1 MKLKQISISIENS
14 PARLFEVTHL
24 LGEAGINLRALNLVE
39 TGGGFGLLRL
49 LVSDVIKTRRL
60 LMEKHMPAQ
69 VNEVVAA
76 EIEDKPKALSK
87 LLQHLL
93 EAKVHPIYAYAFAG
107 FSSRKAVMIFR
118 FSNNDK
124 AIEILRQNGVNL
136 LDAKSFGILENE
148 SEPNS

>member
-60 LMEKHMPAQ
+60 LMEKHLPAQ
-69 VNEVVAA
+69 VNEVVAV
-76 EIEDKPKALSK
+76 ELEDKPGTLAR

-93 EAKVHPIYAYAFAG
+93 EAKIHAIYAYAFAG
-107 FSSRKAVMIFR
+107 ISSGKAVMIFR
-118 FSNNDK
+118 FSNNDQ
-124 AIEILRQNGVNL
+124 AIEKLRQKGVNL
-136 LDAKSFGILENE
+136 VDAGSFGILENE
-148 SEPNS
+148 GEPAA